1 MRTNHSGV
9 TENAEFNIDKEK
21 FDANYLHIFRK
32 DICPCYDCDEWR
44 QALLE
49 NARKPAYAI
58 KKISDLG
65 EGDKELPDFHD

>member
-1 MRTNHSGV
+1 
-9 TENAEFNIDKEK
+9 
-21 FDANYLHIFRK
+21 LHIFRK

-65 EGDKELPDFHD
+65 EGDEELPDFHD